1 MAAEGKGIAGLSL
14 SPVVVLLLLLGVLFA
29 PLLHGAEH
37 ALDKDGIEPLSDRIE
52 VLHDPGG
59 SLGVEDLLRGE
70 VSRQFRSPPAGTA
83 NFGYVEGNLWLR
95 LHLDDA
101 VSTPRILLVDHPVG
115 GNAALFP
122 VVATTGQLQPD
133 FARRIRNYRS
143 PAWRLAIAAGE
154 PVDLYLRASN
164 GNEVL
169 RLPLFL
175 MSEEAFFRHALSDYL
190 FYGMM
195 FAALLILALYNLF
208 LAVGARD
215 RDYLVLAL
223 FLGMLLLILDRDGN
237 LFPALAFLND
247 TTSWLYPAGLLLVLL
262 AGLHYWWRVSRGA
275 AGMLEP
281 LLLWMQWGVILALPL
296 AGWLSTRL
304 LYTLILIL
312 LPVLLILSARAAWRG
327 HRRLRQTLV
336 ASLVFIVATFFY
348 ALTHMGWL
356 TSAELNRLFVLLGQ
370 SGIVVAALA
379 LSIGQASESRRLVD
393 AVERERM
400 RGQIKDRFLATM
412 SHELRTPMNAVVS
425 TGTLLRQT
433 PLTDEQREYLNRQE
447 VASRHM
453 LGLIDSILDLSRL
466 EFETLQLHESCF
478 QLGELIEDV
487 EGMVVAEAESRGV
500 KLAFVCDDV
509 RGQCLYGDRQ
519 RLSQVLLNLLFNAI
533 KFTPS
538 GGGVTLRVGGNA
550 ADGHVDCRFEVV
562 DSGEGIAPELQRQI
576 FEPFIQAENDRSRHH
591 GGAGLG
597 LAISRQLVAVMG
609 GELDLESSPGKG
621 SRFHFSLRFPVCSG
635 APVDDDVAE
644 EEKAPV
650 RSGATLAGRRILV
663 VEDDPLNRFFI
674 EQLLRKEALEVSVA
688 ESGEEAL
695 ERLRQD
701 PEIDLVLMDVSM
713 PGMDGYETT
722 QKIRAELGL
731 TTLPVIALTAHAI
744 DGERQRCLDAGMDDY
759 LTKPIDLDGLRATL
773 SRWLDRQGKR

>member
-1 MAAEGKGIAGLSL
+1 MAAEQEEIGGVSL
-14 SPVVVLLLLLGVLFA
+14 SPGIVLLLLLWVA
-29 PLLHGAEH
+29 IALLLNGAEH
-37 ALDKDGIEPLSDRIE
+37 ALKSGGIVPLSDRIE

-59 SLGVEDLLRGE
+59 SLVLEDLLRGE
-70 VSRQFRSPPAGTA
+70 ASRRFRSAPAGTA
-83 NFGYVEGNLWLR
+83 NFGYVDGNLWLR
-95 LHLDDA
+95 FHLDGA
-101 VSTPRILLVDHPVG
+101 RRTPRILLVDHPVG
-115 GNAALFP
+115 SDAALFP
-122 VVATTGQLQPD
+122 VAATTGQLRSD
-133 FARRIRNYRS
+133 FARPVRYYRS
-143 PAWRLAIAAGE
+143 PAWRLAIPAGE
-154 PVDLYLRASN
+154 SVDIYLRASN

-175 MSEEAFFRHALSDYL
+175 MSGEAFFRHALSEYL

-195 FAALLILALYNLF
+195 FAALLVLALYNLF

-215 RDYLVLAL
+215 RDYLSLAL
-223 FLGMLLLILDRDGN
+223 FLGMQLLILGRDGN

-247 TTSWLYPAGLLLVLL
+247 TTSWLYPAGLLLVML
-262 AGLHYWWRVSRGA
+262 AGLRYWWRVSRGA
-275 AGMLEP
+275 AGILGP
-281 LLLWMQWGVILALPL
+281 LLTWMQWGVILALPL

-304 LYTLILIL
+304 LYALILTIL
-312 LPVLLILSARAAWRG
+312 PLVLALSAQAAWRG
-327 HRRLRQTLV
+327 HRRLRQTFV
-336 ASLVFIVATFFY
+336 ASVIFLVTTFFY
-348 ALTHMGWL
+348 ALTHMGWV

-379 LSIGQASESRRLVD
+379 LSIGQASESRRLLE

-433 PLTDEQREYLNRQE
+433 SLTDEQREYLNRQE

-466 EFETLQLHESCF
+466 EFKTLQLHESCF
-478 QLGELIEDV
+478 QLGQLIEDL
-487 EGMVVAEAESRGV
+487 EDMVVAEARSRGLT
-500 KLAFVCDDV
+500 LAFVCDDV
-509 RGQCLYGDRQ
+509 CGQCLHGDRQ

-538 GGGVTLRVGGNA
+538 GGQVTLRVGGNA
-550 ADGHVDCRFEVV
+550 ADGHVDCHFEVV
-562 DSGEGIAPELQRQI
+562 DSGEGVAPELQRQI
-576 FEPFIQAENDRSRHH
+576 FEPFIQVESDHSRHH

-597 LAISRQLVAVMG
+597 LAISRQLVALMG
-609 GELDLESSPGKG
+609 GDLDLESSPGEG
-621 SRFHFSLRFPVCSG
+621 SRFHFSLRFPVCSS
-635 APVDDDVAE
+635 APGDDEAAE
-644 EEKAPV
+644 EEKASA
-650 RSGATLAGRRILV
+650 RSGGALAGRRILV

-674 EQLLRKEALEVSVA
+674 EQLLRKEGLEVNVA
-688 ESGEEAL
+688 ESGEAAL
-695 ERLRQD
+695 ELLRQGS
-701 PEIDLVLMDVSM
+701 EIDLVLMDVSM

-731 TTLPVIALTAHAI
+731 ATLPVIALTAHAI